1 MMWRGLFGC
10 FDGSLRMGIVNKGRR
25 VHDEHVALVRG
36 LCTGRKANYL
46 EWEVGDG
53 WESLCRF
60 LDKNVPDKPFPH
72 ANNRKAFKDR
82 EDALLRKTGL
92 RAIRNMLLVI
102 IGAALSLWGL
112 LARKEMDDVE
122 YQP

>member
-36 LCTGRKANYL
+36 LCRDRKAGYL
-46 EWEVGDG
+46 EWEFGDG
-53 WESLCRF
+53 WESLCQF
-60 LDKNVPDKPFPH
+60 LEKDVPEKPFPH

-82 EDALLRKTGL
+82 EDALLKETGL
-92 RAIRNMLLVI
+92 RAIRNMLLAIV
-102 IGAALSLWGL
+102 GGMLCLWALLPT
-112 LARKEMDDVE
+112 RRI
-122 YQP
+122 Q